1 MTNRQLDREVTVAH
15 LLALREQLY
24 DWGSTT
30 AIPDLRGWARDGRP
44 HAELWIGAHAGAPS
58 SLADGRP
65 LDRVIAADPDQELG
79 PGVAGRFGR
88 LPFLLKV
95 LAAARPLSLQVH
107 PSAEQAEAGFRREE
121 AQGPDRAAADRL
133 PATTGRSRR
142 SPARSPRPKR
152 SPASV
157 PCRTPWPSFAVS
169 PTGRTDR
176 GRRSWPGWRT
186 ASAAARRVTVTF
198 AATPFAPTPLAA
210 TGRTRVGLGRSFAG
224 CSAGPARPGPAA
236 AAVATTVR
244 GAASTGLSDPGAAPS
259 LRDACELVDGV
270 GQQYP
275 HDAGLVL
282 LPLLH
287 HLRLKPGQAL
297 FTPAGVLHSYLSGT
311 VVELMAASDNVL
323 RGGLTSKHVDVDELM
338 AVLDAAPSRAGV
350 VAAVKVS
357 DAEWSYPTP
366 TPQFALSR
374 VDLSPATGPVA
385 LSVGGPQLFVCVS
398 GRALVDGAPLV
409 RGTAAYVSDRVTP
422 VSLVARHEPA
432 TVFRARVGPVS

>member
-1 MTNRQLDREVTVAH
+1 M
-15 LLALREQLY
+15 
-24 DWGSTT
+24 
-30 AIPDLRGWARDGRP
+30 
-44 HAELWIGAHAGAPS
+44 
-58 SLADGRP
+58 
-65 LDRVIAADPDQELG
+65 IAADPDQELG

-133 PATTGRSRR
+133 YRDDL
-142 SPARSPRPKR
+142 PK
-152 SPASV
+152 PEIACAV
-157 PCRTPWPSFAVS
+157 TPFEAVS
-169 PTGRTDR
+169 GFRPVQDSLAVLRGLADR
-176 GRRSWPGWRT
+176 AHGPW
-186 ASAAARRVTVTF
+186 AAE
-198 AATPFAPTPLAA
+198 LAGLA
-210 TGRTRVGLGRSFAG
+210 DRLGRSPSSDGDVRGDAVRTDAVG
-224 CSAGPARPGPAA
+224 GDGPDARRIRAVVRRLLGLSGPAA

-275 HDAGLVL
+275 HDAELVL

-338 AVLDAAPSRAGV
+338 AVLDTAPHR
-350 VAAVKVS
+350 
-357 DAEWSYPTP
+357 
-366 TPQFALSR
+366 
-374 VDLSPATGPVA
+374 PA
-385 LSVGGPQLFVCVS
+385 
-398 GRALVDGAPLV
+398 
-409 RGTAAYVSDRVTP
+409 P
-422 VSLVARHEPA
+422 VSWPRSRCPMPS
-432 TVFRARVGPVS
+432 GPTRRPPRSSPCRG